1 MSLKV
6 KENPDKKIV
15 KELRKELKKN
25 NGYCPNAL
33 IQDNEHKCMC
43 KEFREKETPGYSNCG
58 LYYKE

>member
-6 KENPDKKIV
+6 KENPEKKIV
-15 KELRKELKKN
+15 
-25 NGYCPNAL
+25 YCPNAL

-43 KEFREKETPGYSNCG
+43 KEFREKETPGYCNCG